1 MRIILLGGP
10 GAGKGTQANYIKER
24 YRIPHISTGD
34 MLRTAVKTNTPWG
47 AKAKKI
53 MDAGGLVS
61 DHIMLELVKARIAQP
76 DCANGFL
83 LDGFPRNVAQAEAL
97 TEALKE
103 EGVKIDYVVEIAVDD
118 DEIITRLSGRRVHP
132 ASGRVYHVS
141 FNPPKAEDKDDK
153 TGEDLIQREDDREE
167 TVRERLKVYH
177 QQTEPLIQYYSK
189 LAASGEKDAPRYVRI
204 EGTGSVEQIRDRIF
218 AALG

>member
-1 MRIILLGGP
+1 
-10 GAGKGTQANYIKER
+10 
-24 YRIPHISTGD
+24 
-34 MLRTAVKTNTPWG
+34 
-47 AKAKKI
+47 

-97 TEALKE
+97 TEALQE
-103 EGVKIDYVVEIAVDD
+103 EGVKTDYVVEIAVDD
-118 DEIITRLSGRRVHP
+118 DEIIKRLSGRRVHP

>member
-1 MRIILLGGP
+1 MCIILLGGP
-10 GAGKGTQANYIKER
+10 GAGKGTQANYIKEH

-34 MLRTAVKTNTPWG
+34 MLRTAVKANTPWG
-47 AKAKKI
+47 AKAKKY

-61 DHIMLELVKARIAQP
+61 DHIILELVKARIAQP

-97 TEALKE
+97 AEALKE

>member
-34 MLRTAVKTNTPWG
+34 MLRTAVKANTPWG
-47 AKAKKI
+47 AKAKKY
-53 MDAGGLVS
+53 MDAGRLIS
-61 DHIMLELVKARIAQP
+61 DHIMVELVKARIAQP

-83 LDGFPRNVAQAEAL
+83 LDDFPRNVAQAEAL

-118 DEIITRLSGRRVHP
+118 DEIIKRLSGRRMHP

-141 FNPPKAEDKDDK
+141 FNPPKTANKDDK

-167 TVRERLKVYH
+167 IVREQLKVYH
-177 QQTEPLIQYYSK
+177 QQTEPLIQY
-189 LAASGEKDAPRYVRI
+189 
-204 EGTGSVEQIRDRIF
+204 
-218 AALG
+218 